1 MKYAKF
7 GLNRRRLSFEFE
19 GARSGSRS
27 SPTAWGCYSLLRVFG
42 KRCELCVVWR
52 ARRAILCVRFFACF
66 ERATYGLVCFSCR
79 VQNSAKNAP

>member
-7 GLNRRRLSFEFE
+7 RLNRRRLSFEFE

-52 ARRAILCVRFFACF
+52 ARRAILCVCCFRVFFACCVWF
-66 ERATYGLVCFSCR
+66 GVLFM
-79 VQNSAKNAP
+79 